1 MDAWRWPR
9 SSRHQIRESV
19 PNTKFALE
27 PHYVSDILL
36 TTSAFSTLGPES
48 PRPSL
53 NDLPA
58 PPAPLIRLGD
68 FGLSRFVDLSPNG
81 EVELLMTR
89 CGSEAYAAPELVTGG
104 GRSRLTSASDSDGV
118 NNNGVYDARETDA
131 WGCGVVLYALVARRL
146 PFGEGVANDE
156 EAGADGNNI
165 SGERGHRTH
174 NRTQRRQWLMRI
186 AKGEYSWPELGNDE
200 PLPKEELI
208 GPRLALSR
216 GARRIVGKLLVR
228 NPTKR
233 ARIADL
239 WNDPWMEGMGIDKDL
254 AHAMTSANAEHDFVD
269 ELGSFEHQQ
278 EAIRDDEAKNLDEH
292 TCLLEDEELE
302 KLEKEEEQDGAWLVD
317 EHRIHSITRQ
327 ELA

>member
-1 MDAWRWPR
+1 MDAWRRPR
-9 SSRHQIRESV
+9 SSRYQIRESV
-19 PNTKFALE
+19 TNIEVALD
-27 PHYVSDILL
+27 PHYALDILL
-36 TTSAFSTLGPES
+36 TTSAFSILGPDS

-53 NDLPA
+53 DDLPA
-58 PPAPLIRLGD
+58 PPAPLIRLSD

-104 GRSRLTSASDSDGV
+104 GRSRLTSAGDSDGV

-131 WGCGVVLYALVARRL
+131 WACGVVLYTLVARRL
-146 PFGEGVANDE
+146 PFGEGIAHE

-165 SGERGHRTH
+165 AGERGNGRRTH

-186 AKGEYSWPELGNDE
+186 AKGEYSWPELGNNE

-216 GARRIVGKLLVR
+216 GARMIVEKLLVR
-228 NPTKR
+228 DPAKR

-239 WNDPWMEGMGIDKDL
+239 WNDPWMEGMGIDKDI
-254 AHAMTSANAEHDFVD
+254 AHALTSANAEHDFV
-269 ELGSFEHQQ
+269 
-278 EAIRDDEAKNLDEH
+278 
-292 TCLLEDEELE
+292 
-302 KLEKEEEQDGAWLVD
+302 
-317 EHRIHSITRQ
+317 
-327 ELA
+327 